1 MAREEAR
8 RRLQE
13 SIANDAFEDFMQE
26 LRERGHVGL
35 ANEGLWIWDA
45 IREPNLSVDLNDLR
59 DRLCV
64 WRGWLDWEVRMARPQ
79 LQANVSTWNVGPL
92 WGTRRPKS
100 NFVGPCVKG
109 ERCSWSRS
117 YAFPWVHIGESNVS

>member
-13 SIANDAFEDFMQE
+13 SIENNAFEDFMQE

-92 WGTRRPKS
+92 GYERR
-100 NFVGPCVKG
+100 
-109 ERCSWSRS
+109 SRRS
-117 YAFPWVHIGESNVS
+117 FRSTLRLGSRMASQIQSPSFASLT